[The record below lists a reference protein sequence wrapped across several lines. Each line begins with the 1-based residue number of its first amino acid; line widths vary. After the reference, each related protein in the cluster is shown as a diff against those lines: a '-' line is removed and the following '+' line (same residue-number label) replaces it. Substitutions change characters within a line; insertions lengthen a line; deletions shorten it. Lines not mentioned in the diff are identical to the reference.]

1 MTSRATNSMT
11 SGRPGWRETVE
22 SIIRSP
28 RLMLRRFV
36 PARLHFLLD
45 PFWLV
50 PLILGGLGI
59 LGPPALQLVDQQEL
73 AGIFGGDVPEID
85 VEGARATLSVVAS
98 GVITITSLLFSL
110 AFVALSIA
118 AQQLSPRVLD
128 YVVEERTTQ
137 LLIGLSFA
145 TFLFAAI
152 TLSFGST
159 GGEVR
164 LVFSALIA
172 LFMAVITLAAMILFI
187 HRMTQIMRAEDMV
200 TWLGSSFRAAIRRG
214 PSSISKAMMVSDP
227 AEARALER
235 RMETARPIRATKT
248 GYLGA
253 VDYPNLLAW
262 TEKNDLLIEILLR
275 ENAFVL
281 EGQVFARILA
291 PEGADLACLAERV
304 TYHVNLTERRVV
316 GETPEYQGAS
326 LSEVA
331 LRALSPG
338 INDPATAR
346 ACANQLYHGLAIL
359 ASLPE
364 RPRALKGS
372 DEIPRILR
380 ARHGIAELLEAN
392 VAPIVEAARDQA
404 TLCHLAELNDTL
416 STMVRR
422 PAERAATM
430 ALARLIAKNGD
441 VSVRPYLAEPADP
454 PPATGAGTIP
464 PRHPE

>member
-1 MTSRATNSMT
+1 MT
-11 SGRPGWRETVE
+11 SGRPGWRETAEGVL
-22 SIIRSP
+22 RSP

-59 LGPPALQLVDQQEL
+59 LGPPALQLIDQQEL

-172 LFMAVITLAAMILFI
+172 LFMAVLTLAVMILFV

-214 PSSISKAMMVSDP
+214 PSSISEAMMVSDRG
-227 AEARALER
+227 AEATLEQ
-235 RMETARPIRATKT
+235 RMEQAQPLRATKT

-253 VDYPNLLAW
+253 VDHPNLLAW
-262 TEKNDLLIEILLR
+262 AEENDLLVEILLR

-281 EGQVFARILA
+281 EGQIFARVIA
-291 PEGADLACLAERV
+291 PDTADLARLAERV

-316 GETPEYQGAS
+316 GETPEYQGSS

-346 ACANQLYHGLAIL
+346 ACANQLYQGLAML
-359 ASLPE
+359 AALPK

-372 DEIPRILR
+372 DEVPRILQ
-380 ARHGIAELLEAN
+380 ARHGIVEFLEAN

-404 TLCHLAELNDTL
+404 TLRHLAELNDTL
-416 STMVRR
+416 ATMVRR
-422 PAERAATM
+422 PAELAAIK
-430 ALARLIAKNGD
+430 ALARLIAENGD
-441 VSVRPYLAEPADP
+441 ASAKPYLAEPADP
-454 PPATGAGTIP
+454 TSCIP
-464 PRHPE
+464 DRCLGQSSEAP

>member
-1 MTSRATNSMT
+1 MRRRMPSLPRARARSPSSAQPRAWPRCRARTGLVS
-11 SGRPGWRETVE
+11 SGRPGWREAAEDAV
-22 SIIRSP
+22 RSP

-50 PLILGGLGI
+50 PLILGLLGI
-59 LGPPALQLVDQQEL
+59 LGPPALQLVDEQDL
-73 AGIFGGDVPEID
+73 VGILGGDVPEID

-316 GETPEYQGAS
+316 GETPEYQGAR
-326 LSEVA
+326 SEEHT
-331 LRALSPG
+331 S
-338 INDPATAR
+338 
-346 ACANQLYHGLAIL
+346 
-359 ASLPE
+359 E
-364 RPRALKGS
+364 
-372 DEIPRILR
+372 
-380 ARHGIAELLEAN
+380 
-392 VAPIVEAARDQA
+392 
-404 TLCHLAELNDTL
+404 
-416 STMVRR
+416 
-422 PAERAATM
+422 
-430 ALARLIAKNGD
+430 
-441 VSVRPYLAEPADP
+441 
-454 PPATGAGTIP
+454 
-464 PRHPE
+464 